1 MRALIAGLCI
11 KISIHHNQKIKRK
24 VRGKNVIRTKT
35 HIFIQRLN
43 LEMQSLREYAALLE
57 RWNEDDN
64 QDEVLQEAELDVI
77 DRIGSTLK
85 EMRELQ
91 SHEWSVM
98 YKALQDSAEKN
109 AADGSGMPKEG
120 PNMPKD
126 VACKEAE

>member
-1 MRALIAGLCI
+1 M
-11 KISIHHNQKIKRK
+11 
-24 VRGKNVIRTKT
+24 IRTKT
-35 HIFIQRLN
+35 QIFIQRLN

-77 DRIGSTLK
+77 DRIGSTIK
-85 EMRELQ
+85 EIRELQ
-91 SHEWSVM
+91 SHEWAAM

-120 PNMPKD
+120 SSMPKD
-126 VACKEAE
+126 GACKEAE

>member
-1 MRALIAGLCI
+1 M
-11 KISIHHNQKIKRK
+11 
-24 VRGKNVIRTKT
+24 IRTKT

-64 QDEVLQEAELDVI
+64 QDEVLLEAELDVI
-77 DRIGSTLK
+77 DRIGATLK
-85 EMRELQ
+85 EIRELQ

-109 AADGSGMPKEG
+109 AADGSS
-120 PNMPKD
+120 MPKD
-126 VACKEAE
+126 GACKEAE

>member
-1 MRALIAGLCI
+1 M
-11 KISIHHNQKIKRK
+11 
-24 VRGKNVIRTKT
+24 IRTKT

-77 DRIGSTLK
+77 DRIGSTLN

-98 YKALQDSAEKN
+98 YKALQDSAEKI
-109 AADGSGMPKEG
+109 AADSSGIPSDG
-120 PNMPKD
+120 PS
-126 VACKEAE
+126 KEAE

>member
-1 MRALIAGLCI
+1 M
-11 KISIHHNQKIKRK
+11 
-24 VRGKNVIRTKT
+24 IRTKT
-35 HIFIQRLN
+35 QIFIQRLN

-77 DRIGSTLK
+77 DRIGATLK

-109 AADGSGMPKEG
+109 AADEG
-120 PNMPKD
+120 
-126 VACKEAE
+126 ACKEAE

>member
-1 MRALIAGLCI
+1 M
-11 KISIHHNQKIKRK
+11 
-24 VRGKNVIRTKT
+24 IRTKT

-77 DRIGSTLK
+77 NRIGETLQ
-85 EMRELQ
+85 EMSELQ
-91 SHEWSVM
+91 SHEWAAM

-109 AADGSGMPKEG
+109 AADSSGMPKDG
-120 PNMPKD
+120 SSMPKD
-126 VACKEAE
+126 GACKEAE

>member
-1 MRALIAGLCI
+1 M
-11 KISIHHNQKIKRK
+11 
-24 VRGKNVIRTKT
+24 IRTKT

-77 DRIGSTLK
+77 DRIGATLK

-98 YKALQDSAEKN
+98 YKALQDS
-109 AADGSGMPKEG
+109 
-120 PNMPKD
+120 
-126 VACKEAE
+126 CKEAE

>member
-1 MRALIAGLCI
+1 M
-11 KISIHHNQKIKRK
+11 
-24 VRGKNVIRTKT
+24 IRTKT
-35 HIFIQRLN
+35 EIFLQRLN
-43 LEMQSLREYAALLE
+43 LEMQSLSKYADLLE

-77 DRIGSTLK
+77 DRIGATLK

-98 YKALQDSAEKN
+98 YKALKDSAEKT
-109 AADGSGMPKEG
+109 AADGSGIPKE
-120 PNMPKD
+120 

>member
-1 MRALIAGLCI
+1 M
-11 KISIHHNQKIKRK
+11 
-24 VRGKNVIRTKT
+24 IRTKT
-35 HIFIQRLN
+35 QFFIQRLN
-43 LEMQSLREYAALLE
+43 LEMHNLREYAALLE

-77 DRIGSTLK
+77 DRIGATLK

-109 AADGSGMPKEG
+109 AADSSGMPKEG
-120 PNMPKD
+120 
-126 VACKEAE
+126 ACKEAE

>member
-1 MRALIAGLCI
+1 M
-11 KISIHHNQKIKRK
+11 
-24 VRGKNVIRTKT
+24 IRTKT

-43 LEMQSLREYAALLE
+43 LEMQSLREYVALLE

-77 DRIGSTLK
+77 DRIGSTLN

-98 YKALQDSAEKN
+98 YKSLQDSAEKT
-109 AADGSGMPKEG
+109 AADSSGMPSDG
-120 PNMPKD
+120 AGIPND
-126 VACKEAE
+126 GACKEAE

>member
-1 MRALIAGLCI
+1 M
-11 KISIHHNQKIKRK
+11 
-24 VRGKNVIRTKT
+24 IRTKT
-35 HIFIQRLN
+35 QIFIQRLN

-77 DRIGSTLK
+77 DRIGATLK

-98 YKALQDSAEKN
+98 YKVLQDSAEKN

-120 PNMPKD
+120 SSMPKD
-126 VACKEAE
+126 GACKEAE

>member
-1 MRALIAGLCI
+1 M
-11 KISIHHNQKIKRK
+11 
-24 VRGKNVIRTKT
+24 IRTKT

-77 DRIGSTLK
+77 DRIGATLK

-98 YKALQDSAEKN
+98 YKALQNSAEKN
-109 AADGSGMPKEG
+109 SADGSGMPKEG
-120 PNMPKD
+120 SSMPKD
-126 VACKEAE
+126 GACKEAE

>member
-1 MRALIAGLCI
+1 M
-11 KISIHHNQKIKRK
+11 
-24 VRGKNVIRTKT
+24 IRTKT
-35 HIFIQRLN
+35 QIFIQRLN

-77 DRIGSTLK
+77 DRIGATLK

-98 YKALQDSAEKN
+98 YKALQDSAEKT
-109 AADGSGMPKEG
+109 AADSSGMPKEG
-120 PNMPKD
+120 SSMPKD
-126 VACKEAE
+126 GACKEAE

>member
-1 MRALIAGLCI
+1 M
-11 KISIHHNQKIKRK
+11 
-24 VRGKNVIRTKT
+24 IRTKT
-35 HIFIQRLN
+35 QIFIQRLN

-64 QDEVLQEAELDVI
+64 QDKVLQEAELDVI
-77 DRIGSTLK
+77 DRIGATLK

-109 AADGSGMPKEG
+109 AADSSGMPREG
-120 PNMPKD
+120 
-126 VACKEAE
+126 ACKEAE

>member
-1 MRALIAGLCI
+1 M
-11 KISIHHNQKIKRK
+11 
-24 VRGKNVIRTKT
+24 IRTKT
-35 HIFIQRLN
+35 QIFIQRLN

-77 DRIGSTLK
+77 DRIGATLK

-98 YKALQDSAEKN
+98 YKALQDSAEKT
-109 AADGSGMPKEG
+109 AADSSGMQKEG
-120 PNMPKD
+120 SSMPKD
-126 VACKEAE
+126 GACKEAE

>member
-1 MRALIAGLCI
+1 M
-11 KISIHHNQKIKRK
+11 
-24 VRGKNVIRTKT
+24 IRTKT

-77 DRIGSTLK
+77 DRIGATLK

-98 YKALQDSAEKN
+98 YNALQNSAEKN

-120 PNMPKD
+120 FSMPKD
-126 VACKEAE
+126 GACKEAE

>member
-1 MRALIAGLCI
+1 M
-11 KISIHHNQKIKRK
+11 
-24 VRGKNVIRTKT
+24 IRTKT

-64 QDEVLQEAELDVI
+64 QDEVLLEAELDVI
-77 DRIGSTLK
+77 DRIGATLK

-109 AADGSGMPKEG
+109 AADSSGMPSDG
-120 PNMPKD
+120 
-126 VACKEAE
+126 ACKEAE